1 MAKKDVPGI
10 GEYGGP
16 AGGWGALQAVAK
28 AIRGQMSTRGTP
40 IMIMVGLYPPILLRL
55 FHAHRLQLHPLLANF
70 AVQGREP

>member
-28 AIRGQMSTRGTP
+28 AIRGQMSASGTP
-40 IMIMVGLYPPILLRL
+40 IMITVELKTPIRYT
-55 FHAHRLQLHPLLANF
+55 Q
-70 AVQGREP
+70 